1 MTLTLALSPV
11 DSFARAFLRLLAPFE
26 RPDGRAVRRIEFARS
41 KCNGFE
47 AYDVVPSLSWSRA
60 DDGTPTVTEVE
71 IAAVRFDN
79 PPQNIV
85 IFSPRFS
92 Q

>member
-41 KCNGFE
+41 NCKTGSKRTTSFRPFRG
-47 AYDVVPSLSWSRA
+47 VVP
-60 DDGTPTVTEVE
+60 TTE
-71 IAAVRFDN
+71 RR
-79 PPQNIV
+79 P
-85 IFSPRFS
+85 
-92 Q
+92 